1 MRFLIDRIAF
11 RDALQRVEMAID
23 RKPTNPLYG
32 GVLLEAN
39 NHSVVLTTN
48 DHDMAVRYRVDM
60 VQVEQPGWAV
70 IPGSELVDII
80 RDVEAETVT
89 LELKEGGQCELIAG
103 EDRCTLVSLESSASA
118 PKSGSRDAER
128 GFAGAPGLD
137 KDPDLILAKKD
148 FLLMVQSTRFATS
161 RVQDTRFATEGVLIE
176 LRDGEVTLVGTDGR
190 RLACIRRPAAGGSS
204 KKHRV
209 VLLPK
214 VLDQILRYGQDEGS
228 EEIQV
233 WFLGNQVGFRIGNL
247 ESFGRVLAGE
257 FPNYDNVIPKT
268 SKHVVRAD
276 RDAFTRKL
284 RLASH
289 LTQDSAAVV
298 RIGVTTNSLEVASEH
313 EGRGRASANFE
324 VDYVGEGLKTAFNPN
339 YLMDGL
345 KVAHSAQIEMQI
357 DEAARPAKFVL
368 GDNFSYVVM
377 PLSMLS

>member
-32 GVLLEAN
+32 GVLLEAHN
-39 NHSVVLTTN
+39 QGVVLTAN

-70 IPGSELVDII
+70 IPGPELVDII
-80 RDVEAETVT
+80 RDVEAETVSI
-89 LELKEGGQCELIAG
+89 ELKEGGQCEVVAG
-103 EDRCTLVSLESSASA
+103 EDRCTLVTMESSSSA
-118 PKSGSRDAER
+118 PKQGKSDPER

-137 KDPDLILAKKD
+137 KDPDLVMSKKD

-176 LRDGEVTLVGTDGR
+176 LREGEVTLVGTDGR
-190 RLACIRRPAAGGSS
+190 RLACIKRPASGGAS
-204 KKHRV
+204 KKQRV

-214 VLDQILRYGQDEGS
+214 VLDQILRYGQDEGA
-228 EEIQV
+228 EEVQV
-233 WFLGNQVGFRIGNL
+233 WFMGNQVGFRIGNL

-276 RDAFTRKL
+276 REAFTRKL

-345 KVAHSAQIEMQI
+345 KVAHSEQIEMQI
-357 DEAARPAKFVL
+357 EEATRPAKFVL
-368 GDNFSYVVM
+368 GENFSYVVM

>member
-23 RKPTNPLYG
+23 RKPSNPLYG
-32 GVLLEAN
+32 GVLIEAN
-39 NHSVVLTTN
+39 NQGVVLTAN
-48 DHDMAVRYRVDM
+48 DHDMAVRYRIDM

-70 IPGSELVDII
+70 IPGPELVDII
-80 RDVEAETVT
+80 RDVEAETVSI
-89 LELKEGGQCELIAG
+89 ELKEGGQCEVFAG
-103 EDRCTLVSLESSASA
+103 EDRCVLVTMESSATAGTKNGAAGDRGFVGA
-118 PKSGSRDAER
+118 PSFDRDA
-128 GFAGAPGLD
+128 
-137 KDPDLILAKKD
+137 DLILAKAD

-190 RLACIRRPAAGGSS
+190 RLACIRRPAAGGAA
-204 KKHRV
+204 KKHRA

-214 VLDQILRYGQDEGS
+214 VLDQILRFGQEEGS
-228 EEIQV
+228 DQV
-233 WFLGNQVGFRIGNL
+233 QIWFLGNQASFRIGNL

-257 FPNYDNVIPKT
+257 FPNYDNVIPKDG
-268 SKHVVRAD
+268 KHVVRAH

-298 RIGVTTNSLEVASEH
+298 RLAVTANNLEVASEH

-324 VDYVGEGLKTAFNPN
+324 VDYVGEGMKTAFNPN
-339 YLMDGL
+339 YLLDGL
-345 KVAHSAQIEMQI
+345 KAAHSEAIEMQL
-357 DEAARPAKFVL
+357 DESTRPAKFVL
-368 GDNFSYVVM
+368 GEDYNYVVM

>member
-32 GVLLEAN
+32 GVLIEASN
-39 NHSVVLTTN
+39 QGVVLTTN
-48 DHDMAVRYRVDM
+48 DLDLSVRYRVGA

-70 IPGSELVDII
+70 IPGPELVDIV
-80 RDVEAETVT
+80 RDVESETIT
-89 LELKEGGQCELIAG
+89 LDLKEGGQCELLAG
-103 EDRCTLVSLESSASA
+103 EDRCMLVTLESSAQPAKSA
-118 PKSGSRDAER
+118 KGEPER
-128 GFAGAPGLD
+128 GFVGAPELD
-137 KDPDLILAKKD
+137 KAPDLILTKDD

-190 RLACIRRPAAGGSS
+190 RLACIRRPAAGGAS
-204 KKHRV
+204 KKQRV

-214 VLDQILRYGQDEGS
+214 VLDQILRYGQDEDA
-228 EEIQV
+228 EEIHL
-233 WFLGNQVGFRIGNL
+233 WFLGNQVGFRVGSL

-257 FPNYDNVIPKT
+257 YPNYDNVIPKAG
-268 SKHVVRAD
+268 KHVIRAH
-276 RDAFTRKL
+276 REPFTRKL

-298 RIGVTTNSLEVASEH
+298 RLAFTPNNLEVAAEH

-324 VDYVGEGLKTAFNPN
+324 VDYVGEGLKTAFNPT
-339 YLMDGL
+339 YLLDGL
-345 KVAHSAQIEMQI
+345 KAAHSEQIEMQL
-357 DEAARPAKFVL
+357 DESSRPAKMVL
-368 GDNFSYVVM
+368 GENFSYVVM
-377 PLSMLS
+377 PLSTLG

>member
-32 GVLLEAN
+32 GVLIEADN
-39 NHSVVLTTN
+39 QGVVLTTN
-48 DHDMAVRYRVDM
+48 DLDMAVRYRIGM
-60 VQVEQPGWAV
+60 VQVDQPGWAV
-70 IPGSELVDII
+70 IPGPELVDVV
-80 RDVEAETVT
+80 RDVEAETVHI
-89 LELKEGGQCELIAG
+89 ELKEGGQCEVLAG
-103 EDRCTLVSLESSASA
+103 EDRCTLVTMESSATA
-118 PKSGSRDAER
+118 GAKGGGSGDR
-128 GFAGAPGLD
+128 GFAGAPVLD
-137 KDPDLILAKKD
+137 REPDLVLAKED

-190 RLACIRRPAAGGSS
+190 RLACIRRPAAGGTS
-204 KKHRV
+204 KKQRA

-214 VLDQILRYGQDEGS
+214 VLDQILRYGQDEAS
-228 EEIQV
+228 EQVGV
-233 WFLGNQVGFRIGNL
+233 WFLGNQAGFRIGNL

-257 FPNYDNVIPKT
+257 FPNYDNVIPKGG
-268 SKHVVRAD
+268 KHVVRAH
-276 RDAFTRKL
+276 REAFTRKL

-298 RIGVTTNSLEVASEH
+298 RLAFTPNNLEVAAEH

-324 VDYVGEGLKTAFNPN
+324 VDYAGEGMKTAFNPN
-339 YLMDGL
+339 YIMDGL
-345 KVAHSAQIEMQI
+345 KAAHSEQIEMQL
-357 DEAARPAKFVL
+357 DESTRPAKFVL
-368 GDNFSYVVM
+368 GENYSYVVM